1 MRQALI
7 GIAALLTLFAVGTAA
22 GGRLSL
28 YKSLRSSAFP
38 DTALPAAFS
47 SAKVVAAPLS
57 SAARANGATGAV
69 EVNVD
74 GPDANAGILF
84 VLFKTAAGAA
94 ADMGAAVPPVPG
106 LQVKPAGKVGG
117 RAQSGLFAGSF
128 TQTDAL
134 GATNAEGATYA
145 VIQQGNVLVAGFTYA
160 PTRVRDG
167 SGAVALAKA
176 GLAHLQAVSG

>member
-7 GIAALLTLFAVGTAA
+7 GLAALLALFVVGSAA

-28 YKSLRSSAFP
+28 YKSLRTSGFP

-47 SAKVVAAPLS
+47 SAKVVAAPVS

-69 EVNVD
+69 EVNVN

-84 VLFKTAAGAA
+84 VVFKTPAGAA
-94 ADMGAAVPPVPG
+94 ADMGAAVPPVSG
-106 LQVKPAGKVGG
+106 LQVKSAGKVVG
-117 RAQSGLFAGSF
+117 RSQSGVFAGLF

-160 PTRVRDG
+160 PTRVRDSG
-167 SGAVALAKA
+167 GAVALAKA
-176 GLAHLQAVSG
+176 GVAHLQAVAG